1 MKFTDSYFP
10 LAEPPGE
17 DGATDFLES
26 DFGGVLEAF
35 CGAVGVIIAVICI
48 FRMINHITRGKPG
61 DGFKTL
67 VFGLIIGGMLFN
79 LTMTID
85 AVGAMSGI
93 VESAFDSVESVTG
106 TGSD

>member
-1 MKFTDSYFP
+1 MKFTEPYLP
-10 LAEPPGE
+10 LAAPPGE
-17 DGATDFLES
+17 EGATDFLES
-26 DFGGVLEAF
+26 SIGGVLEAV

-93 VESAFDSVESVTG
+93 VEDAFDSVESVTG
-106 TGSD
+106 TDGD